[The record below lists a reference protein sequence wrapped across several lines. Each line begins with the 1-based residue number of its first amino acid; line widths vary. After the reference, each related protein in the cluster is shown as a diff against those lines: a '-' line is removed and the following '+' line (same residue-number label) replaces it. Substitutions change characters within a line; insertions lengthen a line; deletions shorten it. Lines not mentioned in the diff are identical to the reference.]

1 MHHNTSLCL
10 PTYANHHIIIII
22 VNHVQ
27 LSDAVQQRKLFSTT
41 AHRALTNNN
50 AIDCNQCTAFNC
62 YNETYT
68 TNDDDISDLITNLAN
83 CLPTNQY
90 WNNEQLYISAMC
102 TPYGDG
108 VELAVFLDNECTVY
122 TNKAT
127 FANVYQNY
135 IQENGLDD
143 LSSYVEMFV
152 KSGLEQDMSCE
163 DVEYVTPEEAAAA
176 DYNDDD
182 DANNNNNGQ
191 VNEYCQQI
199 FNQGAVE
206 FNQCYSNNNDD
217 ESSFGNRYNPNDD
230 EYSWYTYDMTYD
242 QAKDLQDVCT
252 VVYKME
258 GEYYYSYDA
267 EKSGTWYSRDKSGS
281 IKSKQA
287 GYAMVEFSPM
297 AIALLVLLGVGIVG
311 VSAFYSCRKSKA
323 RRIEPLY
330 QGGAMI

>member
-1 MHHNTSLCL
+1 
-10 PTYANHHIIIII
+10 
-22 VNHVQ
+22 
-27 LSDAVQQRKLFSTT
+27 
-41 AHRALTNNN
+41 
-50 AIDCNQCTAFNC
+50 
-62 YNETYT
+62 
-68 TNDDDISDLITNLAN
+68 
-83 CLPTNQY
+83 
-90 WNNEQLYISAMC
+90 MC